1 MCGSGAAMIEAAYSH
16 GCIALGGDVDVTLRA
31 TLLETTSHAAI
42 MSTGIAKAEVQKNKS
57 MMYVCMY
64 CIYNCISPKHRYE
77 RMNVVFECTHI
88 CIKIYRMSM
97 YSMFEYLQY
106 VCV

>member
-57 MMYVCMY
+57 MMYV
-64 CIYNCISPKHRYE
+64 
-77 RMNVVFECTHI
+77 
-88 CIKIYRMSM
+88 
-97 YSMFEYLQY
+97 
-106 VCV
+106 